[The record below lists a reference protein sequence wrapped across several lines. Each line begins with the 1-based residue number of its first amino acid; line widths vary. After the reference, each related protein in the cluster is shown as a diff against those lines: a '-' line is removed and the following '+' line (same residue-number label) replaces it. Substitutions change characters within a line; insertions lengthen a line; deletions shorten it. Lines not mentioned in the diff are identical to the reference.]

1 MCVCV
6 YITHKG
12 HGAAIIINIHV
23 NPLIIY
29 YDKYLYNI
37 HDGGDINVL
46 MHALGIT
53 ALFRSDKTTTKLS
66 VSSKVCPARTLTL

>member
-1 MCVCV
+1 MM
-6 YITHKG
+6 G
-12 HGAAIIINIHV
+12 
-23 NPLIIY
+23 
-29 YDKYLYNI
+29 
-37 HDGGDINVL
+37 GGDINVL